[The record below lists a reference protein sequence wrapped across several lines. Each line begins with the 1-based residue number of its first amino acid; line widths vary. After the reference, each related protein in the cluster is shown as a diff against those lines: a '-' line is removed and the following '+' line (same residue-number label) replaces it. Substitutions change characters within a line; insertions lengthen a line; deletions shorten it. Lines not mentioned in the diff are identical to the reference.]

1 MDASAVIWIASKFTD
16 EHKKAL
22 DWLNDHTSD
31 EISFYGLQLELW
43 QIGRSEPAVKF
54 NVVSQP
60 NRAVR
65 QASKRKNQGDLS
77 IQEDSTRVLD
87 CICRYSGANRKI
99 RSIQTPRLI
108 LV

>member
-1 MDASAVIWIASKFTD
+1 MYNLLVRIGCQCRDMGSVKITD

-43 QIGRSEPAVKF
+43 QIGMSEPAVKF

-65 QASKRKNQGDLS
+65 QASKRKNQEIYP
-77 IQEDSTRVLD
+77 IQR
-87 CICRYSGANRKI
+87 
-99 RSIQTPRLI
+99 RLN
-108 LV
+108 